1 MAKEF
6 KEKTITV
13 NLSKVFEKPETKRAR
28 GALKILK
35 DKITKETRAKNIKIN
50 NSVNQAIWE
59 RGLFKSLRKITVKII
74 QEKDNIRV
82 YLPEDKIVEE
92 KKQVTKKET
101 VKEVKVETPK
111 EETAKPTKTVEKK

>member
-59 RGLFKSLRKITVKII
+59 KGLFKSLRKITVKII